1 MGKLVH
7 SNVYYH
13 PMQLTN
19 YLTADYYSFLQSD
32 HQCLVQWVFVFVKS
46 THLSKERKGN
56 EDRKEGEIKHEL
68 YTTWII
74 GEINQSPTILA
85 NHFFLHSLL
94 FFNNIGIF
102 KATTTT
108 GIEIPWGRACDICLC
123 FGWYGSQGLL
133 LNLMPSY
140 CV

>member
-74 GEINQSPTILA
+74 GEINQSPTIFVK
-85 NHFFLHSLL
+85 HFLYIHYC
-94 FFNNIGIF
+94 FFNIIVIF

-108 GIEIPWGRACDICLC
+108 GIEIQWGRTRDVCLC
-123 FGWYGSQGLL
+123 FGWYGSRGLL

-140 CV
+140 SV